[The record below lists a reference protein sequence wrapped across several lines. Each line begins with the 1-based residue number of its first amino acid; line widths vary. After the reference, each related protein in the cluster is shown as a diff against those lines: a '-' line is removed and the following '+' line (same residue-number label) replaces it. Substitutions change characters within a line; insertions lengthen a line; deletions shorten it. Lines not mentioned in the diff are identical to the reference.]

1 MSEFCNFKGSIP
13 EVSKTFIH
21 LSSILKITF
30 FVITFFSKVPITYRI
45 RTFGQKLFKQVS
57 QASTSQVE
65 EALGTSTKVVLDYF
79 IIFIITKLI
88 GKFLTMVN
96 KDF

>member
-65 EALGTSTKVVLDYF
+65 EARDKYESRFGLFYNFYHNEID
-79 IIFIITKLI
+79 
-88 GKFLTMVN
+88 
-96 KDF
+96 